1 MKRNIQNLLFSA
13 ALLLCCLT
21 ASAVGTQPST
31 GDGSQ
36 ANPYQIATADNLVWF
51 ADYVNLIK
59 YYA

>member
-1 MKRNIQNLLFSA
+1 MYKKVKTLLFSA

-36 ANPYQIATADNLVWF
+36 ARQGEFHKNISR
-51 ADYVNLIK
+51 IIR
-59 YYA
+59 